1 MTRSRKSTKTALITG
16 GAKRIGKAL
25 AEELAKQGYAIALH
39 YNNSITAAQ
48 SVQKHLNRRT
58 CCAIFP
64 CDLADSDRVE
74 MLILDVLKI
83 FGRLDVLINSASI
96 FEPGSIRKSSL
107 EEFDRHMAVNFK
119 APLILTSAFA
129 RLCRRGHIIN
139 ILDTNVVKNKIS
151 HVPYFLSKKSLFE
164 LTKLS
169 AMELGPEIRVNA
181 VAPGLI
187 LPPEGEDAAY
197 LNRRATR
204 LPLKKRGSVHDVCSA
219 VTFLLKQPYVTGQV
233 IFADGG
239 EHLI

>member
-1 MTRSRKSTKTALITG
+1 MTRSRKPSKTALITG

-39 YNNSITAAQ
+39 CNSSIKDAQ
-48 SVQKHLNRRT
+48 TVQKKLNRHT

-74 MLILDVLKI
+74 MLIPDVLKI

-107 EEFDRHMAVNFK
+107 GEFDRHMTVNFK

-129 RLCRRGHIIN
+129 RLCRRGNIIN

-151 HVPYFLSKKSLFE
+151 HVPYLLSKKSLLE
-164 LTKLS
+164 LTQLS
-169 AMELGPEIRVNA
+169 ALELGPEIRVNA

-187 LPPEGEDAAY
+187 LPPEGQDIAY
-197 LNRRATR
+197 LNRRALR
-204 LPLKKRGSVHDVCSA
+204 VPLKKRGSVRDVCSA
-219 VTFLLKQPYVTGQV
+219 VTFLLEQPFVTGQV
-233 IFADGG
+233 ILADGG